1 MYALYLYWII
11 WVKNVGNI
19 YNLLF
24 EIMERVFARYIEL
37 VGTNKIK
44 ENLKG
49 ALQQAI
55 KEGKWALVK
64 EITQEIMMM
73 QIFL

>member
-1 MYALYLYWII
+1 
-11 WVKNVGNI
+11 
-19 YNLLF
+19 
-24 EIMERVFARYIEL
+24 MERVFARYIEL
-37 VGTNKIK
+37 VETNKIK

-55 KEGKWALVK
+55 KEEKWALVK
-64 EITQEIMMM
+64 GITQEIMMM

>member
-1 MYALYLYWII
+1 
-11 WVKNVGNI
+11 
-19 YNLLF
+19 
-24 EIMERVFARYIEL
+24 MERVFARYIEL